1 MTKALPKFWLMTAC
15 ASVAL
20 LGQSYAQNAP
30 APPADDAEQTEE
42 IVVTGSL
49 IRGAAENAALPVD
62 VISRDDLDL
71 QGSPSTLDLLKSLPV
86 SSGILG
92 DSNQFDARAQGSEG
106 SGSVNL
112 RGLGAQRTLVL
123 LNGRR
128 LPANPFAFA
137 GAGAVDTN
145 ILPIAAVGR
154 VEILKDG
161 AAATYGSDAVA
172 GVVNFITQRGFE
184 GLEVGGNYRIVE
196 GSDGDF
202 DAHGK
207 VGWAND
213 WLDIF
218 IAGGYQHRAELRVTD
233 RDFAVRSLADNPEGG
248 FSLVGNP
255 GAFLPI
261 ALGPSPTPFTPVQ
274 GVTRDPACTSL
285 GGQARLAG
293 PTPVCGFQFT
303 PFDNL
308 VETTNRFQIYSEA
321 NAELPAGV
329 DFHIEGLFSRTEVPR
344 ISFSPSFP
352 PVGGAN
358 APTAAASF
366 IPGQFFVP
374 RSNPGFAS
382 LISQNPGLLTPT
394 ATAASAGALLIAT
407 RPFGVGGNPLFPD
420 PGATRNQRTFSF
432 FRVNSELQGS
442 FNELANWSLAVTYG
456 EESAYRNNFDT
467 NINNFALALRGLGGA
482 NCNRAANTP
491 GANGCLYF
499 NPFSTA
505 IAGNPVT
512 GVTNPQFNPAV
523 ANSADVINFIY
534 QLVETRQKQTLLVID
549 GVVDGEVPVF
559 KLPGGEI
566 GYALGGQYR
575 RESFQSRNSDN
586 FNLDINPCI
595 DTQTSGNVSCAVQT
609 GLFGFLTGSRPV
621 DTQRSVFA
629 FFGEINLPFTDKL
642 NGQFAARYENY
653 PGSVGSTF
661 NPKFSVKY
669 QLLNFFALRG
679 TVGTTF
685 RSPSLTEAATNTI
698 TSLQNIGGTFRA
710 VDITGSSTLSPE
722 RAFTYSVGGIF
733 ELGHFKTA
741 VDYWSF
747 NLRDTI
753 GQEPVAGLVNA
764 LFPTGAVGANNCNA
778 PAFAQIQAR
787 FIFSGACSI
796 TNVSRLSTFFFNGP
810 RVQTNGI
817 DILSSYEFEHFLGGS
832 AELGGSVSLTRRYD
846 VAATVIA
853 GLTVAQPFSAAGQL
867 NFQTVALPLPKL
879 KFDTY
884 ANYSIGGA
892 NFRWTSR
899 FIDNYRDQ
907 RTALFLTNPNGQIIQ
922 SFITHDIAWQQKLPW
937 NSTFNLTVENVLD
950 RDPPFARLELNYD
963 PFTGDPIG
971 RTFKFGIKK
980 KFG

>member
-1 MTKALPKFWLMTAC
+1 MTQASKKFWLLSAC

-20 LGQSYAQNAP
+20 MGQAYAQTAP
-30 APPADDAEQTEE
+30 AQDNGDVEQTEE
-42 IVVTGSL
+42 IIVTGSL

-62 VISRDDLDL
+62 VISAEELSL

-123 LNGRR
+123 FNGRR
-128 LPANPFAFA
+128 LPVNPFAFA

-145 ILPIAAVGR
+145 VLPIAAIGR

-172 GVVNFITQRGFE
+172 GVVNFITQRGYE
-184 GLEVGGNYRIVE
+184 GLEVGGNYRYVE

-207 VGWAND
+207 FGWAND
-213 WLDIF
+213 WLDF
-218 IAGGYQHRAELRVTD
+218 FVAGGYQHRAELRVTD

-261 ALGPSPTPFTPVQ
+261 TATGTPVQ

-285 GGQARLAG
+285 GGQERLAG
-293 PTPVCGFQFT
+293 TTPVCGFQFT

-308 VETTNRFQIYSEA
+308 VEKQNRFQIYSEI
-321 NAELPAGV
+321 NAELPAGIELHV
-329 DFHIEGLFSRTEVPR
+329 EGLYARTEVPQ

-358 APTAAASF
+358 APTADASL

-374 RSNPGFAS
+374 RT
-382 LISQNPGLLTPT
+382 NPGLVSLLAQNPTLFTPT
-394 ATAASAGALLIAT
+394 ANAAAAGVLLIAT
-407 RPFGVGGNPLFPD
+407 RPFGVGGNSEFPD
-420 PGATRNQRTFSF
+420 PGATRNQRSFDF
-432 FRVNSELQGS
+432 FRFNSELKGS
-442 FNELANWSLAVTYG
+442 FAEWANWSLAVTYG

-467 NINNFALALRGLGGA
+467 NVNNFALALRGLGGDT
-482 NCNRAANTP
+482 CNRAANTP
-491 GANGCLYF
+491 GANGCLFF

-505 IAGNPVT
+505 IAANAVT

-523 ANSADVINFIY
+523 ANSSEVINFIY
-534 QLVETRQKQTLLVID
+534 ELTEVRQKQTLLVID
-549 GVVDGEVPVF
+549 GQFDGQLSF
-559 KLPGGEI
+559 LKLPGGEI

-575 RESFQSRNSDN
+575 RDSFQSRYSDN

-595 DTQTSGNVSCAVQT
+595 NTETTGNVSCAVQT
-609 GLFGFLTGSRPV
+609 GLYGFLTGSRPV
-621 DTQRSVFA
+621 DVQRSVFA
-629 FFGEINLPFTDKL
+629 FFGEISLPFTEKL

-661 NPKFSVKY
+661 NPKFSLKY
-669 QLLNFFALRG
+669 DLLSFFALRG

-685 RSPSLTEAATNTI
+685 RGPSLTESAPNTI

-710 VDITGSSTLSPE
+710 VDISGNSGLTPE
-722 RAFTYSVGGIF
+722 RAFTFSAGGIF

-764 LFPTGAVGANNCNA
+764 LFPTGAVGPNNCGA
-778 PAFAQIQAR
+778 AALAEIQAR
-787 FIFSGACSI
+787 FIFSGACAI
-796 TNVSRLSTFFFNGP
+796 TNVSRLNTFFFNGP
-810 RVQTNGI
+810 RVKTTGI
-817 DILSSYEFEHFLGGS
+817 DILSSYEFENFLGGA
-832 AELGGSVSLTRRYD
+832 AELGGSISWTLSYD
-846 VAATVIA
+846 VGSTVIN
-853 GLTVAQPFSAAGQL
+853 GVTVSQPFSAAGFL

-879 KFDTY
+879 KFDAY

-892 NFRWTSR
+892 NIRWTSR
-899 FIDNYRDQ
+899 FIDNYVDQ
-907 RTALFLTNPNGQIIQ
+907 RTAPFLTNTLGRNIS

-937 NSTFNLTVENVLD
+937 NSTFNLTVENLFD
-950 RDPPFARLELNYD
+950 RDPSFARLELNYD